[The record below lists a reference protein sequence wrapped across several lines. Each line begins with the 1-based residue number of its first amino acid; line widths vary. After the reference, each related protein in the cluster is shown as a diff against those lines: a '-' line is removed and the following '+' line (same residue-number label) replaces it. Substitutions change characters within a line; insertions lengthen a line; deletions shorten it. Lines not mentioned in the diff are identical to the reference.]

1 MADDPKKPG
10 DGDGNVVDLGTHSD
24 GSRRG
29 PRKRLS
35 TIDLLPKDVREAL
48 NEAIAEGR
56 MSVDDLWGLVKE
68 KGGGDVDVS
77 RSAVGR
83 YKVREERAMAAY
95 QQMQK
100 MSEVWA
106 KEREKD
112 PTGAISMLLGEQTK
126 TIVFRRLMSMTPK
139 EIEGADPKDLNF
151 LASTIKSISAADKIG
166 AEREAMIRDR
176 AIKEERR
183 RAAQEVEKVAKQR
196 GLTKE
201 AVAEIRQKILGVAG

>member
-1 MADDPKKPG
+1 MADGDTPSDDKVVELRPG
-10 DGDGNVVDLGTHSD
+10 KRNA
-24 GSRRG
+24 
-29 PRKRLS
+29 RKRLS
-35 TIDLLPKDVREAL
+35 SIDLLPKDVRDAL
-48 NEAIAEGR
+48 NDAIAEGR
-56 MSVDDLWGLVKE
+56 MSVDDLWGLVKA
-68 KGGGDVDVS
+68 KGGDDADVS

-100 MSEVWA
+100 MAEVWA
-106 KEREKD
+106 KERDKD

-126 TIVFRRLMSMTPK
+126 TIVFRRLMSMTPA
-139 EIEGADPKDLNF
+139 EIEKADPKDLNF
-151 LASTIKSISAADKIG
+151 LASTIKSISSADKIG

-183 RAAQEVEKVAKQR
+183 RAALEVEKVAKQR

>member
-10 DGDGNVVDLGTHSD
+10 GGDGNVVDLKT
-24 GSRRG
+24 RK

-68 KGGGDVDVS
+68 KGGDEIDVS

-139 EIEGADPKDLNF
+139 EIESADPKDLNF

-183 RAAQEVEKVAKQR
+183 KQEAALKSAEKKGEIDPQLAQRAR
-196 GLTKE
+196 
-201 AVAEIRQKILGVAG
+201 EIMFGR

>member
-1 MADDPKKPG
+1 MGDSRKPPG
-10 DGDGNVVDLGTHSD
+10 DGADNVVELKT
-24 GSRRG
+24 RK

-35 TIDLLPKDVREAL
+35 TIDLLPKDVRDAL

-56 MSVDDLWGLVKE
+56 MSVDDLWSLVKE
-68 KGGGDVDVS
+68 KGGDEVDVS

-126 TIVFRRLMSMTPK
+126 TIVFRRLMSMSPA
-139 EIEGADPKDLNF
+139 EIEKADPRDLNF

-166 AEREAMIRDR
+166 AEREGMIRDR
-176 AIKEERR
+176 ALKEQRR
-183 RAAQEVEKVAKQR
+183 KQEAALASAEKKGDLDKEAAQRARE
-196 GLTKE
+196 
-201 AVAEIRQKILGVAG
+201 ILGFA

>member
-1 MADDPKKPG
+1 MAADSKPPGGDDGK
-10 DGDGNVVDLGTHSD
+10 VVDLKT
-24 GSRRG
+24 RKR
-29 PRKRLS
+29 RKRLS
-35 TIDLLPKDVREAL
+35 SIDLLPKDVREAL

-68 KGGGDVDVS
+68 KGGDDVDVS

-126 TIVFRRLMSMTPK
+126 TIVFRRLMSMSPG
-139 EIEGADPKDLNF
+139 EIEKADPRDLNF

-176 AIKEERR
+176 ALKEQRR
-183 RAAQEVEKVAKQR
+183 KQEAALASAEKKGDLDKEAAQRARE
-196 GLTKE
+196 
-201 AVAEIRQKILGVAG
+201 ILGFA